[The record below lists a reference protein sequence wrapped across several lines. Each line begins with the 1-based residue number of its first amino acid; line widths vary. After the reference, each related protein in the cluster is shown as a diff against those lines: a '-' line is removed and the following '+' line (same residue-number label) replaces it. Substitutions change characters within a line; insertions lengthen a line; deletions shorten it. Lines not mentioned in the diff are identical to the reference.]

1 MATKKAAKD
10 SKKPGSRRAPAG
22 AAADPTKRGKGPKK
36 GAVGAGRPSKHYREA
51 AKQLLNVPGVRRA
64 LLRVLTDP
72 ENRNF
77 AALYRHFDERAN
89 GREPMAV
96 DARLAGTLRVVL
108 RREVS
113 VS

>member
-1 MATKKAAKD
+1 MATKKAAQH
-10 SKKPGSRRAPAG
+10 KKASTRRAPAG
-22 AAADPTKRGKGPKK
+22 AAADPAKRGKGPKK

-51 AKQLLNVPGVRRA
+51 AKQLLNRPTVQRA

-108 RREVS
+108 KREVA